1 LNNYG
6 AEVELSATPV
16 RGLDM
21 IYNAGYT
28 HSRYQ
33 TLELSQNGSST
44 DLAGKHQIFTPDLT
58 SLLAVQYA
66 RMLGRDLRAF
76 VRGEWRL
83 TGTTYFDLANN
94 IRQSPYSLFNMR
106 CGLDIRKFELS
117 VWGRNLGDKKYISY
131 AYDFGAW
138 HLGDPATWGVSIRT
152 SF

>member
-1 LNNYG
+1 M
-6 AEVELSATPV
+6 ELSATPV
-16 RGLDM
+16 RGLDL

-76 VRGEWRL
+76 ARGEWKL
-83 TGTTYFDLANN
+83 TGTTYFDLNN
-94 IRQSPYSLFNMR
+94 AIRQSPYSLFNMR
-106 CGLDIRKFELS
+106 CGLYIRKIELS

-131 AYDFGAW
+131 AYDFGAY
-138 HLGDPATWGVSIRT
+138 HLGDPVTWGITLTARL
-152 SF
+152 